1 MPVPVRLSRGILDR
15 LDAAAQQTGLG
26 TRAAVIKL
34 CLVLFLDGLEKRK
47 YRLPGVDIADI
58 IREHD
63 GRTHRYTGKRR

>member
-1 MPVPVRLSRGILDR
+1 M
-15 LDAAAQQTGLG
+15 
-26 TRAAVIKL
+26 IKL